1 METRLLREKE
11 VFPTEEV
18 LKESLGMSYVVYEEL
33 IRLITDSNIGLT
45 VEWRYYNDGKT
56 WLCKVCYKKKTVFWL
71 SVWEQFF
78 KIGFYFTE
86 KSIPDIAELK
96 IDENIKDDFS
106 SSKSVGK
113 LIPLTI
119 IMTRKEQ
126 IGDVLILIEY
136 KKRLK

>member
-96 IDENIKDDFS
+96 IDENIKVDFS
-106 SSKSVGK
+106 SSKSIGK

-126 IGDVLILIEY
+126 IDDVLTLIEY

>member
-96 IDENIKDDFS
+96 IDENIKVDFS

-126 IGDVLILIEY
+126 INDVLTLIEY
-136 KKRLK
+136 KKKQK

>member
-18 LKESLGMSYVVYEEL
+18 LKESLGMSYVVYDEL

-96 IDENIKDDFS
+96 IDENIKVDFS

>member
-1 METRLLREKE
+1 METRPLREKE

-18 LKESLGMSYVVYEEL
+18 LKESLGKSYVVYDQL
-33 IRLITDSNIGLT
+33 IRLIADSNTGLT
-45 VEWRYYNDGKT
+45 VEWRYYNDGKS

-71 SVWEQFF
+71 SVWDQFF

-96 IDENIKDDFS
+96 IAESIKDDFIG
-106 SSKSVGK
+106 SKSIGK
-113 LIPLTI
+113 LIPMTI

-126 IGDVLILIEY
+126 INDVLTLIEY
-136 KKRLK
+136 KKKQK

>member
-18 LKESLGMSYVVYEEL
+18 LKESLGMSYVVYDEL